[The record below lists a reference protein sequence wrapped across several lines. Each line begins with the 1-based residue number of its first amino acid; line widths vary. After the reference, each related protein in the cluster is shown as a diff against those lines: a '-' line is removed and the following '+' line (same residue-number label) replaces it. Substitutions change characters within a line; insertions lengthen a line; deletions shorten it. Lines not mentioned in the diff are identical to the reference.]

1 MVPKSSLKVLKA
13 KNSSLVTRCEI
24 GDSLV
29 STWKLVK
36 ILLWRGG
43 LGSIDNYDLNDF
55 VLVGRVS

>member
-43 LGSIDNYDLNDF
+43 LGSIDNYDLND
-55 VLVGRVS
+55 LCL